1 MIEKRTLPSGKVTYR
16 VRYRDSANKQR
27 SKSFKLRRD
36 AESFES
42 ERRSRKQRGDWVE
55 PKDSKILVSDFWD
68 EFLSAQV
75 HLRAKTR
82 ERYKTT
88 WARRIKPH
96 WASRRLGAIDREDIV
111 AWVAEMCDTDPSAT
125 VRHTVVVFNRMLD
138 HAVKNRR
145 IRLNPYQSITLPPL
159 PPPRER
165 ILTAEDV
172 FRLADALPQDRQV
185 VLGLTFLGL
194 RWSELAGLRVRN
206 VDFAT
211 KRVYVNERVTEVKG
225 QLDFDVPKSKA
236 SIRYV
241 PIPKLMVPILKN
253 LVAGKLPNDHV
264 FTTPTGEVLRV
275 GNWRRRI
282 KWNTTVAELGLEGIT
297 PHDLRR
303 TYGSLARKAGADLR
317 YIQKTM
323 GHSSITVTARV
334 YAHLYDDELDTV
346 ADALDDIAASVT
358 RNKECGQNVAT
369 EAISHPKPERKQA
382 HGNHVHAGQRES
394 RSWSRLG
401 ESNPGPTHYECVALP
416 TELRRRGRKPTHEHI
431 AHAPAADRLR

>member
-1 MIEKRTLPSGKVTYR
+1 MIEKRSLPSGKTTYR
-16 VRYRDSANKQR
+16 VRYRDSANKER

-55 PKDSKILVSDFWD
+55 PKDSKILVADFWD
-68 EFLSAQV
+68 DFLSAQV
-75 HLRAKTR
+75 HLREKTR

-88 WARRIKPH
+88 WTRRIKPH
-96 WASRRLGAIDREDIV
+96 WGNRRLGAIDREGIV
-111 AWVAEMCDTDPSAT
+111 EWVSEMSATDPAAT
-125 VRHTVVVFNRMLD
+125 VRHTVVVFNRMLN

-145 IRLNPYQSITLPPL
+145 IRLNPYQSISLPPL

-165 ILTAEDV
+165 ILTAEEV
-172 FRLADALPQDRQV
+172 FRLTDAFPQDRQI

-206 VDFAT
+206 VDFGT
-211 KRVYVNERVTEVKG
+211 RRVYIIERVTEVKG

-241 PIPKLMVPILKN
+241 PIPKLMVPILKD
-253 LVAGKLPNDHV
+253 LVVGKSPNDHV

-323 GHSSITVTARV
+323 GHSSITVTASV

-346 ADALDDIAASVT
+346 ADALDDIAASVASE
-358 RNKECGQNVAT
+358 RECGQNVAT
-369 EAISHPKPERKQA
+369 EQVGHLKPERKQA
-382 HGNHVHAGQRES
+382 HGNYVHAGQR
-394 RSWSRLG
+394 RKRAKSRLG
-401 ESNPGPTHYECVALP
+401 ESNSRPTHYECVALP
-416 TELRRRGRKPTHEHI
+416 TELRRPVVR
-431 AHAPAADRLR
+431 D